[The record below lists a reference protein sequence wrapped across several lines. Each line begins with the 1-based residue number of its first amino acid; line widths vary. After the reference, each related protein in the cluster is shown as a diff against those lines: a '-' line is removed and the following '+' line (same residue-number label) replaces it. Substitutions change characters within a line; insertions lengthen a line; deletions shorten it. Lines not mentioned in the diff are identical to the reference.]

1 MKIPAAFIFIG
12 LCALANAQQRATIS
26 IGAVTKYSGIATNS
40 QDVADLKTINQY
52 LNTLE
57 AQLAHEFVNIGDIDY
72 LDRMNTD
79 ALFRELHLSQS
90 AAFKASSGALKG
102 LLGRLDFLVVIDS
115 AEPTTARVR
124 LIDVESGAVR
134 AVEACKRKSWFFG
147 LREDGPPDCLG
158 PFISRAKDAAHVKM
172 QAKIELARQQSV
184 QAQAAKE
191 QATKNQQ
198 AAEERAAKDQQTA
211 KDRAAKGQE
220 AARVQAEAMARDR
233 ERAQQLAQER
243 AEAQAREQAELDA
256 KVSALR
262 PDFEDAIA
270 RLSAANGFW
279 DELSKQLASSGQ
291 SLRSTIRAVLNA
303 ANSDGKRCQ
312 ELLSRRN
319 VDDAKP
325 CILKLNSDLEK
336 LDGLK

>member
-1 MKIPAAFIFIG
+1 
-12 LCALANAQQRATIS
+12 
-26 IGAVTKYSGIATNS
+26 VTKYSGIATNS

-57 AQLAHEFVNIGDIDY
+57 AQVAQEFVNIGDIDY

-90 AAFKASSGALKG
+90 AAFNASSGALKG

-134 AVEACKRKSWFFG
+134 AVEACKRKSSFLG
-147 LREDGPPDCLG
+147 LGQDGPPDCLR

-172 QAKIELARQQSV
+172 RAKVERARQQSI

-191 QATKNQQ
+191 QAATNQQ
-198 AAEERAAKDQQTA
+198 AAKERAAKD
-211 KDRAAKGQE
+211 QE

-243 AEAQAREQAELDA
+243 AEAQAREQAEVDA

-262 PDFEDAIA
+262 PDLDDAIA

-279 DELSKQLASSGQ
+279 EELSKQLASSGQ
-291 SLRSTIRAVLNA
+291 SLRSTIRATLNS
-303 ANSDGKRCQ
+303 ANLDGKRCQ

-319 VDDAKP
+319 TDDAKP
-325 CILKLNSDLEK
+325 CILKLNSDLDK

>member
-12 LCALANAQQRATIS
+12 LCALANAQQRTTIS

-57 AQLAHEFVNIGDIDY
+57 AHVAQEFVNIGDIDY

-90 AAFKASSGALKG
+90 AAFNASSGALKG

-134 AVEACKRKSWFFG
+134 ALEACKRKSSFLG
-147 LREDGPPDCLG
+147 LGQESPPDCLG
-158 PFISRAKDAAHVKM
+158 PFITRAKNAAHVKL
-172 QAKIELARQQSV
+172 QAKVERARQQSLE
-184 QAQAAKE
+184 AQAAKD
-191 QATKNQQ
+191 QAAKNQQ
-198 AAEERAAKDQQTA
+198 AA
-211 KDRAAKGQE
+211 KDRAARDQE
-220 AARVQAEAMARDR
+220 SARVQAEAIARDR

-243 AEAQAREQAELDA
+243 AETQAREQAALDA

-262 PDFEDAIA
+262 PDFDDAIG

-291 SLRSTIRAVLNA
+291 SLRSTIRAALNA

-312 ELLSRRN
+312 ELLSRSN
-319 VDDAKP
+319 VDEAKP
-325 CILKLNSDLEK
+325 CILRLNSDLEK